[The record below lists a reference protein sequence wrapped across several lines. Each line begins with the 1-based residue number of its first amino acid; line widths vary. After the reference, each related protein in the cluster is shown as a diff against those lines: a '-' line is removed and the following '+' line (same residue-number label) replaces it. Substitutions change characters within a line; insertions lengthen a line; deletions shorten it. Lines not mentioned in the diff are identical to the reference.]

1 MKLLKLSANQES
13 FHTVRFNESGV
24 SLIVA
29 KSVTNQAK
37 DTYNSVG
44 KSLTVALIHFCLGSN
59 KNSAFEEKLPG
70 WEFYLDFDIN
80 GIRHTAVRATSAQ
93 ESIDLDGESLSLAD
107 FRNRLGKE
115 VFYLHENVKNMTFR
129 TLISRFIRPEKS
141 SYNNYYV
148 PIDQEEDYPRLLNAS
163 YLLGLDIDRV
173 ISKEQLKAEY
183 DEVKKLGDKL
193 EKDPTIKS
201 FFLKDSG
208 EEDLEISIVELE
220 AKISGLKKDIAA
232 FVIAEDYS
240 EVKIEADQIS
250 AQLRK
255 LRNEATKLRIAI
267 TNIQQSLVVKPD
279 ISRQQLLNFYRE
291 ANVAIGE
298 MVVKRLE
305 DLEKFNA
312 QILESR
318 SRSLTEEL
326 RRFESRLEQIEQDIA
341 RAEKDENEKLA
352 YLGSHGALDD
362 YACLTSLLSEAEMK
376 LKSQQQYQQLIREY
390 KTRQQELKK
399 AFAEENLSTSQY
411 LSDIDDH
418 IKKNI
423 SLFKSL
429 TDAFYEDKPSGITIV
444 NNEGTNKIRFNIN
457 AKITDDAGDGVNDV
471 RTFCYDWT
479 LLLGH
484 YNHNVDFL
492 FHDSRLV
499 SDLDSRQLV
508 SMLRIAKE
516 NTSKS
521 EYQYILSLNEAN
533 LKGVETILTP
543 EEYEELVTNN
553 VILELTDESNA
564 GKLLGIQVDVKYN
577 KEQ

>member
-29 KSVTNQAK
+29 KSITNQAK

-44 KSLTVALIHFCLGSN
+44 KSLTVALVHFCLGSN
-59 KNSAFEEKLPG
+59 RNDAFEEKLPD

-80 GIRHTAVRATSAQ
+80 GVRHTTARATSAQ
-93 ESIDLDGESLSLAD
+93 DSIELDGETLSLTE
-107 FRNRLGKE
+107 FRDRLGKE
-115 VFYLHENVKNMTFR
+115 AFNLHTPVKNLTFR

-141 SYNNYYV
+141 SYNNYFV
-148 PIDQEEDYPRLLNAS
+148 PIVQEEDYPRLLNAS

-173 ISKEQLKAEY
+173 VSKEQLKAEY
-183 DEVKKLGDKL
+183 DDVKKLGDKL

-208 EEDLEISIVELE
+208 EEDLEISIVALE
-220 AKISGLKKDIAA
+220 SKIEGLKKDIAA
-232 FVIAEDYS
+232 FVIAEDYT

-255 LRNEATKLRIAI
+255 QRNEATKLRIAI
-267 TNIQQSLVVKPD
+267 KNIQQSLAVKPD
-279 ISRQQLLNFYRE
+279 ITRQQLLDFYQE
-291 ANVAIGE
+291 ANVVIGE
-298 MVVKRLE
+298 MVRKRLE

-318 SRSLTEEL
+318 SRSLSEEL
-326 RRFESRLEQIEQDIA
+326 RRFESRLSQVEQEIM
-341 RAEKDENEKLA
+341 RLEKEENEKLA

-362 YACLTSLLSEAEMK
+362 YTCLTRLLSESELM
-376 LKSQQQYQQLIREY
+376 LKSQQQYKQLIREY

-429 TDAFYEDKPSGITIV
+429 TDAFYADKPSGITIV

-484 YNHNVDFL
+484 YNHNVDFI
-492 FHDSRLV
+492 FHDSRIV
-499 SDLDSRQLV
+499 SDLDSRQVV
-508 SMLRIAKE
+508 SMLRVAKE
-516 NTSKS
+516 NTAKC

-533 LKGVETILTP
+533 LKGIEAILTP
-543 EEYEELVTNN
+543 EEYKELVTDN

-564 GKLLGIQVDVKYN
+564 GKLLGIQVELKYN
-577 KEQ
+577 KD

>member
-29 KSVTNQAK
+29 KSITNQAK

-44 KSLTVALIHFCLGSN
+44 KSLTVALVHFCLGSN
-59 KNSAFEEKLPG
+59 KNDAFEEKLPD

-80 GIRHTAVRATSAQ
+80 GVRHTTARATSAQ
-93 ESIDLDGESLSLAD
+93 DSIELDGETLSLTE
-107 FRNRLGKE
+107 FRDRLGKE
-115 VFYLHENVKNMTFR
+115 AFNLHTPVKNLTFR

-141 SYNNYYV
+141 SYNNYFV
-148 PIDQEEDYPRLLNAS
+148 PIVQEEDYPRLLNAS

-173 ISKEQLKAEY
+173 VSKEQLKAEY
-183 DEVKKLGDKL
+183 DDVKRLGDKL

-208 EEDLEISIVELE
+208 EEDLEISIVALE
-220 AKISGLKKDIAA
+220 SKIEGLKKDIAA
-232 FVIAEDYS
+232 FVIAEDYT

-255 LRNEATKLRIAI
+255 QRNEATKLRIAI
-267 TNIQQSLVVKPD
+267 KNIQQSLAVKPD
-279 ISRQQLLNFYRE
+279 ITRQQLLDFYQE
-291 ANVAIGE
+291 ANVVIGE
-298 MVVKRLE
+298 MVRKRLE

-318 SRSLTEEL
+318 SRSLSEEL
-326 RRFESRLEQIEQDIA
+326 RRFESRLGQVEQEIM
-341 RAEKDENEKLA
+341 RLEKEENEKLA

-362 YACLTSLLSEAEMK
+362 YTCLTRLLSESELM
-376 LKSQQQYQQLIREY
+376 LKSQQQYKQLIREY

-429 TDAFYEDKPSGITIV
+429 TDAFYADKPSGITIV

-484 YNHNVDFL
+484 YNHNVDFI
-492 FHDSRLV
+492 FHDSRIV
-499 SDLDSRQLV
+499 SDLDSRQVV
-508 SMLRIAKE
+508 SMLRVAKE
-516 NTSKS
+516 NTAKC

-533 LKGVETILTP
+533 LKGVEAILTP
-543 EEYEELVTNN
+543 EEYKELVTDN

-564 GKLLGIQVDVKYN
+564 GKLLGIQVDLKYN
-577 KEQ
+577 KD

>member
-29 KSVTNQAK
+29 KSITNQAK

-44 KSLTVALIHFCLGSN
+44 KSLTVALVHFCLGSN
-59 KNSAFEEKLPG
+59 RNDAFEEKLPD

-80 GIRHTAVRATSAQ
+80 GVRHTTARATSAQ
-93 ESIDLDGESLSLAD
+93 DTIELDGESLSLTE
-107 FRNRLGKE
+107 FRDRLGKE
-115 VFYLHENVKNMTFR
+115 AFNLHAPVKNLTFR

-141 SYNNYYV
+141 SYNNYFV
-148 PIDQEEDYPRLLNAS
+148 PIVQEEDYSRLLNAS

-173 ISKEQLKAEY
+173 VSKEQLKAEY
-183 DEVKKLGDKL
+183 DDVKKLGDKL

-208 EEDLEISIVELE
+208 EEDLEISIVALE
-220 AKISGLKKDIAA
+220 SKIEGLKKDIAA
-232 FVIAEDYS
+232 FVIAEDYT

-255 LRNEATKLRIAI
+255 QRNEATKLRIAI
-267 TNIQQSLVVKPD
+267 KNIQQSLAVKPD
-279 ISRQQLLNFYRE
+279 ITRQQLLDFYQE
-291 ANVAIGE
+291 ANVVIGE
-298 MVVKRLE
+298 MVRKRLE

-318 SRSLTEEL
+318 SRSLSEEL
-326 RRFESRLEQIEQDIA
+326 RRFESRLGQVEQEIM
-341 RAEKDENEKLA
+341 RLEKEENEKLA

-362 YACLTSLLSEAEMK
+362 YTCLTRLLSESELM
-376 LKSQQQYQQLIREY
+376 LKSQQQYKQLIREY

-429 TDAFYEDKPSGITIV
+429 TDAFYADKPSGITIV
-444 NNEGTNKIRFNIN
+444 NNDGTNKIRFNIN

-484 YNHNVDFL
+484 YNHNVDFI
-492 FHDSRLV
+492 FHDSRIV
-499 SDLDSRQLV
+499 SDLDSRQVV
-508 SMLRIAKE
+508 SMLRVAKE
-516 NTSKS
+516 NTAKC

-533 LKGVETILTP
+533 LKGVEAILTP
-543 EEYEELVTNN
+543 EEYKELVTDN

-564 GKLLGIQVDVKYN
+564 GKLLGIQVDLKYN
-577 KEQ
+577 KD

>member
-29 KSVTNQAK
+29 KSITNQAK

-44 KSLTVALIHFCLGSN
+44 KSLTVALVHFCLGSN
-59 KNSAFEEKLPG
+59 KNDAFEEKLPD

-80 GIRHTAVRATSAQ
+80 GVRHTTARATSAQ
-93 ESIDLDGESLSLAD
+93 DSIELDGETLSLTE
-107 FRNRLGKE
+107 FRDRLGKE
-115 VFYLHENVKNMTFR
+115 AFNLHAPVKNLTFR

-141 SYNNYYV
+141 SYNNYFV
-148 PIDQEEDYPRLLNAS
+148 PIVQEEDYPRLLNAS

-173 ISKEQLKAEY
+173 VSKEQLKAEY
-183 DEVKKLGDKL
+183 DDVKRLGDKL

-208 EEDLEISIVELE
+208 EEDLEISIVALE
-220 AKISGLKKDIAA
+220 SKIEGLKKDIAA
-232 FVIAEDYS
+232 FVIAEDYT

-255 LRNEATKLRIAI
+255 QRNEATKLRIAI
-267 TNIQQSLVVKPD
+267 KNIQQSLAVKPD
-279 ISRQQLLNFYRE
+279 ITRQQLLDFYQE
-291 ANVAIGE
+291 ANVVIGE
-298 MVVKRLE
+298 MVRKRLE

-318 SRSLTEEL
+318 SRSLSEEL
-326 RRFESRLEQIEQDIA
+326 RRFESRLGQVEQEIM
-341 RAEKDENEKLA
+341 RLEKEENEKLA

-362 YACLTSLLSEAEMK
+362 YTCLTRLLSESELM
-376 LKSQQQYQQLIREY
+376 LKSQQPYKQLIREY

-429 TDAFYEDKPSGITIV
+429 TDAFYADKPSGITIV

-484 YNHNVDFL
+484 YNHNVDFI
-492 FHDSRLV
+492 FHDSRIV
-499 SDLDSRQLV
+499 SDLDSRQVV
-508 SMLRIAKE
+508 SMLRVAKE
-516 NTSKS
+516 NTAKC

-533 LKGVETILTP
+533 LKGVEAILTP
-543 EEYEELVTNN
+543 EEYKELVTDN

-564 GKLLGIQVDVKYN
+564 GKLLGIQVDLKYN
-577 KEQ
+577 KD

>member
-29 KSVTNQAK
+29 KSITNQAK

-44 KSLTVALIHFCLGSN
+44 KSLTVALVHFCLGSN
-59 KNSAFEEKLPG
+59 KNDAFEEKLPD

-80 GIRHTAVRATSAQ
+80 GVRHTTARATSAQ
-93 ESIDLDGESLSLAD
+93 DSIELDGETLSLTE
-107 FRNRLGKE
+107 FRDRLGKE
-115 VFYLHENVKNMTFR
+115 AFNLHTPVKNLTFR

-141 SYNNYYV
+141 SYNNYFV
-148 PIDQEEDYPRLLNAS
+148 PIVQEEDYPRLLNAS

-173 ISKEQLKAEY
+173 VSKEQLKAEY
-183 DEVKKLGDKL
+183 DDVKRLGDKL

-208 EEDLEISIVELE
+208 EEDLEISIVALE
-220 AKISGLKKDIAA
+220 SKIEGLKKDIAA
-232 FVIAEDYS
+232 FVIAEDYT
-240 EVKIEADQIS
+240 EVKIEADQFS

-255 LRNEATKLRIAI
+255 QRNEATKLRIAI
-267 TNIQQSLVVKPD
+267 KNIQQSLAVKPD
-279 ISRQQLLNFYRE
+279 ITRQQLLDFYQE
-291 ANVAIGE
+291 ANVVIGE
-298 MVVKRLE
+298 MVRKRLE

-318 SRSLTEEL
+318 SRSLSEEL
-326 RRFESRLEQIEQDIA
+326 RRFESRLGQVEQEIM
-341 RAEKDENEKLA
+341 RLEKEENEKLA

-362 YACLTSLLSEAEMK
+362 YTCLTRLLSESELM
-376 LKSQQQYQQLIREY
+376 LKSQQQYKQLIREY

-429 TDAFYEDKPSGITIV
+429 TDAFYADKPSGITIV

-484 YNHNVDFL
+484 YNHNVDFI
-492 FHDSRLV
+492 FHDSRIV
-499 SDLDSRQLV
+499 SDLDSRQVV
-508 SMLRIAKE
+508 SMLRVAKE
-516 NTSKS
+516 NTAKC

-533 LKGVETILTP
+533 LKGVEAILTP
-543 EEYEELVTNN
+543 EEYKELVTDN

-564 GKLLGIQVDVKYN
+564 GKLLGIQVDLKYN
-577 KEQ
+577 KD

>member
-29 KSVTNQAK
+29 KSITNQAK

-44 KSLTVALIHFCLGSN
+44 KSLTVALVHFCLGSN
-59 KNSAFEEKLPG
+59 KNDAFEEKLPD

-80 GIRHTAVRATSAQ
+80 GVRHTTARATSAQ
-93 ESIDLDGESLSLAD
+93 DSIELDGETLSLTE
-107 FRNRLGKE
+107 FRDRLGKE
-115 VFYLHENVKNMTFR
+115 AFNLHAPVKNLTFR

-141 SYNNYYV
+141 SYNNYFV
-148 PIDQEEDYPRLLNAS
+148 PIVQEEDYPRLLNAS

-173 ISKEQLKAEY
+173 VSKEQLKAEY
-183 DEVKKLGDKL
+183 DDVKRLGDKL

-208 EEDLEISIVELE
+208 EEDLEISIVALE
-220 AKISGLKKDIAA
+220 SKIEGLKKDIAA
-232 FVIAEDYS
+232 FVIAEDYT

-255 LRNEATKLRIAI
+255 QRNEATKLRIAI
-267 TNIQQSLVVKPD
+267 KNIQQSLAVKPD
-279 ISRQQLLNFYRE
+279 ITRQQLLDFYQE
-291 ANVAIGE
+291 ANVVIGE
-298 MVVKRLE
+298 MVRKRLE

-318 SRSLTEEL
+318 SRSLSEEL
-326 RRFESRLEQIEQDIA
+326 RRFESRLGQVEQEIM
-341 RAEKDENEKLA
+341 RLEKEENEKLA

-362 YACLTSLLSEAEMK
+362 YTCLTRLLSESELM
-376 LKSQQQYQQLIREY
+376 LKSQQQYKQLIREY

-429 TDAFYEDKPSGITIV
+429 TDAFYADKPSGITIV

-484 YNHNVDFL
+484 YNHNVDFI
-492 FHDSRLV
+492 FHDSRIV
-499 SDLDSRQLV
+499 SDLDSRQVV
-508 SMLRIAKE
+508 SMLRVAKE
-516 NTSKS
+516 NTAKC

-533 LKGVETILTP
+533 LKGVEAILTP
-543 EEYEELVTNN
+543 EEYKELVTDN

-564 GKLLGIQVDVKYN
+564 GKLLGIQVDLKYN
-577 KEQ
+577 KD

>member
-29 KSVTNQAK
+29 KSITNQAK

-44 KSLTVALIHFCLGSN
+44 KSLTVALVHFCLGSN
-59 KNSAFEEKLPG
+59 RNDAFEEKLPE

-80 GIRHTAVRATSAQ
+80 GVRHTTARATSAQ
-93 ESIDLDGESLSLAD
+93 DTIELDGESLSLTE
-107 FRNRLGKE
+107 FRDRLGKE
-115 VFYLHENVKNMTFR
+115 AFNLHAPVKNLTFR

-141 SYNNYYV
+141 SYNNYFV
-148 PIDQEEDYPRLLNAS
+148 PIVQEEDYSRLLNAS

-173 ISKEQLKAEY
+173 VSKEQLKAEY
-183 DEVKKLGDKL
+183 DDVKKLGDKL

-208 EEDLEISIVELE
+208 EEDLEISIVALE
-220 AKISGLKKDIAA
+220 SKIEGLKKDIAA
-232 FVIAEDYS
+232 FVIAEDYT

-255 LRNEATKLRIAI
+255 QRNEATKLRIAI
-267 TNIQQSLVVKPD
+267 KNIQQSLAVKPD
-279 ISRQQLLNFYRE
+279 ITRQQLLDFYQE
-291 ANVAIGE
+291 ANVVIGE
-298 MVVKRLE
+298 MVRKRLE

-318 SRSLTEEL
+318 SRSLSEEL
-326 RRFESRLEQIEQDIA
+326 RRFESRLSQVEQEIM
-341 RAEKDENEKLA
+341 RLEKEENEKLA

-362 YACLTSLLSEAEMK
+362 YTCLTRLLSESELM
-376 LKSQQQYQQLIREY
+376 LKSQQQYKQLIREY

-429 TDAFYEDKPSGITIV
+429 TDAFYADKPSGITIV

-484 YNHNVDFL
+484 YNHNVDFI
-492 FHDSRLV
+492 FHDSRIV
-499 SDLDSRQLV
+499 SDLDSRQVV
-508 SMLRIAKE
+508 SMLRVAKE
-516 NTSKS
+516 NTAKC

-533 LKGVETILTP
+533 LKGVEAILTP
-543 EEYEELVTNN
+543 EEYKELVTDN

-564 GKLLGIQVDVKYN
+564 GKLLGIQVDLKYN
-577 KEQ
+577 KD

>member
-29 KSVTNQAK
+29 KSITNQAK

-44 KSLTVALIHFCLGSN
+44 KSLTVALVHFCLGSN
-59 KNSAFEEKLPG
+59 RNDAFEEKLPD

-80 GIRHTAVRATSAQ
+80 GVRHTTARATSAQ
-93 ESIDLDGESLSLAD
+93 DTIELDGESLSLTE
-107 FRNRLGKE
+107 FRDRLGKE
-115 VFYLHENVKNMTFR
+115 AFNLHAPVKNLTFR

-141 SYNNYYV
+141 SYNNYFV
-148 PIDQEEDYPRLLNAS
+148 PIVQEEDYSRLLNAS

-173 ISKEQLKAEY
+173 VSKEQLKAEY
-183 DEVKKLGDKL
+183 DDVKKLGDKL

-208 EEDLEISIVELE
+208 EEDLEISIVALE
-220 AKISGLKKDIAA
+220 SKIEGLKKDIAA
-232 FVIAEDYS
+232 FVIAEDYT

-255 LRNEATKLRIAI
+255 QRNEATKLRIAI
-267 TNIQQSLVVKPD
+267 KNIQQSLAVKPD
-279 ISRQQLLNFYRE
+279 ITRQQLLDFYQE
-291 ANVAIGE
+291 ANVVIGE
-298 MVVKRLE
+298 MVRKRLE

-318 SRSLTEEL
+318 SRSLSEEL
-326 RRFESRLEQIEQDIA
+326 RRFESRLSQVEQEIM
-341 RAEKDENEKLA
+341 RLEKEENEKLA

-362 YACLTSLLSEAEMK
+362 YTCLTRLLSESELM
-376 LKSQQQYQQLIREY
+376 LKSQQQYKQLIREY

-429 TDAFYEDKPSGITIV
+429 TDAFYADKPSGITIV

-484 YNHNVDFL
+484 YNHNVDFI
-492 FHDSRLV
+492 FHDSRIV
-499 SDLDSRQLV
+499 SDLDSRQVV
-508 SMLRIAKE
+508 SMLRVAKE
-516 NTSKS
+516 NTAKC

-533 LKGVETILTP
+533 LKGIEAILTP
-543 EEYEELVTNN
+543 EEYKELVTDN

-564 GKLLGIQVDVKYN
+564 GKLLGIQVDLKYN
-577 KEQ
+577 KE

>member
-29 KSVTNQAK
+29 KSITNQAK

-44 KSLTVALIHFCLGSN
+44 KSLTVALVHFCLGSN
-59 KNSAFEEKLPG
+59 KNDAFEEKLPD

-80 GIRHTAVRATSAQ
+80 GVRHTTARATSAQ
-93 ESIDLDGESLSLAD
+93 DSIELDGETLSLTE
-107 FRNRLGKE
+107 FRDRLGKE
-115 VFYLHENVKNMTFR
+115 AFNLHTPVKNLTFR

-141 SYNNYYV
+141 SYNNYFV
-148 PIDQEEDYPRLLNAS
+148 PIVQEEDYPRLLNAS

-173 ISKEQLKAEY
+173 VSKEQLKAEY
-183 DEVKKLGDKL
+183 DDVKRLGDKL

-208 EEDLEISIVELE
+208 EEDLEISIVALE
-220 AKISGLKKDIAA
+220 SKIEGLKKDIAA
-232 FVIAEDYS
+232 FVIAEDYT

-255 LRNEATKLRIAI
+255 QRNEATKLRIAI
-267 TNIQQSLVVKPD
+267 KNIQQSLAVKPD
-279 ISRQQLLNFYRE
+279 ITRQQLLDFYQE
-291 ANVAIGE
+291 ANVVIGE
-298 MVVKRLE
+298 MVQKRLE

-318 SRSLTEEL
+318 SRSLSEEL
-326 RRFESRLEQIEQDIA
+326 RRFESRLGQVEQEIM
-341 RAEKDENEKLA
+341 RLEKEENEKLA

-362 YACLTSLLSEAEMK
+362 YTCLTRLLSESELM
-376 LKSQQQYQQLIREY
+376 LKSQQQYKQLIREY

-429 TDAFYEDKPSGITIV
+429 TDAFYADKPSGITIV

-484 YNHNVDFL
+484 YNHNVDFI
-492 FHDSRLV
+492 FHDSRIV
-499 SDLDSRQLV
+499 SDLDSRQVV
-508 SMLRIAKE
+508 SMLRVAKE
-516 NTSKS
+516 NTAKC

-533 LKGVETILTP
+533 LKGVEAILTP
-543 EEYEELVTNN
+543 EEYKELVTDN

-564 GKLLGIQVDVKYN
+564 GKLLGIQVDLKYN
-577 KEQ
+577 KD

>member
-29 KSVTNQAK
+29 KSITNQAK

-44 KSLTVALIHFCLGSN
+44 KSLTVALVHFCLGSN
-59 KNSAFEEKLPG
+59 RNDAFEEKLPD

-80 GIRHTAVRATSAQ
+80 GVRHTTARATSAQ
-93 ESIDLDGESLSLAD
+93 DTIELDGESLSLTE
-107 FRNRLGKE
+107 FRDRLGKE
-115 VFYLHENVKNMTFR
+115 AFNLHAPVKNLTFR

-141 SYNNYYV
+141 SYNNYFV
-148 PIDQEEDYPRLLNAS
+148 PIVQEEDYSRLLNAS

-173 ISKEQLKAEY
+173 VSKEQLKAEY
-183 DEVKKLGDKL
+183 DDVKKLGDKL

-208 EEDLEISIVELE
+208 EEDLEISIVALE
-220 AKISGLKKDIAA
+220 SKIEGLKKDIAA
-232 FVIAEDYS
+232 FVIAEDYT

-255 LRNEATKLRIAI
+255 QRNEATKLRIAI
-267 TNIQQSLVVKPD
+267 KNIQQSLAVKPD
-279 ISRQQLLNFYRE
+279 ITRQQLLDFYQE
-291 ANVAIGE
+291 ANVVIGE
-298 MVVKRLE
+298 MVRKRLE

-318 SRSLTEEL
+318 SRSLSEEL
-326 RRFESRLEQIEQDIA
+326 RRFESRLSQVEQEIM
-341 RAEKDENEKLA
+341 RLEKEENEKLA

-362 YACLTSLLSEAEMK
+362 YTCLTRLLSESELM
-376 LKSQQQYQQLIREY
+376 LKSQQQYKQLIREY

-429 TDAFYEDKPSGITIV
+429 TDAFYADKPSGITIV

-484 YNHNVDFL
+484 YNHNVDFI
-492 FHDSRLV
+492 FHDSRIV
-499 SDLDSRQLV
+499 SDLDSRQVV
-508 SMLRIAKE
+508 SMLRVAKE
-516 NTSKS
+516 NTAKC

-533 LKGVETILTP
+533 LKGVEAILTP
-543 EEYEELVTNN
+543 EEYKELVTDN

-564 GKLLGIQVDVKYN
+564 GKLLGIQVDLKYN
-577 KEQ
+577 KD

>member
-29 KSVTNQAK
+29 KSITNQAK

-44 KSLTVALIHFCLGSN
+44 KSLTVALVHFCLGSN
-59 KNSAFEEKLPG
+59 KNDAFEEKLPD

-80 GIRHTAVRATSAQ
+80 GVRHTTARATSAQ
-93 ESIDLDGESLSLAD
+93 DSIELDGETLSLTE
-107 FRNRLGKE
+107 FRDRLGKE
-115 VFYLHENVKNMTFR
+115 AFNLHTPVKNLTFR

-141 SYNNYYV
+141 SYNNYFV
-148 PIDQEEDYPRLLNAS
+148 PIVQEEDYSRLLNAS

-173 ISKEQLKAEY
+173 VSKEQLKAEY
-183 DEVKKLGDKL
+183 DDVKRLGDKL

-208 EEDLEISIVELE
+208 EEDLEISIVALE
-220 AKISGLKKDIAA
+220 SKIEGLKKDIAA
-232 FVIAEDYS
+232 FVIAEDYT

-255 LRNEATKLRIAI
+255 QRNEATKLRIAI
-267 TNIQQSLVVKPD
+267 KNIQQSLAVKPD
-279 ISRQQLLNFYRE
+279 ITRQQLLDFYQE
-291 ANVAIGE
+291 ANVVIGE
-298 MVVKRLE
+298 MVRKRLE

-318 SRSLTEEL
+318 SRSLSEEL
-326 RRFESRLEQIEQDIA
+326 RRFESRLGQVEQEIM
-341 RAEKDENEKLA
+341 RLEKEENEKLA

-362 YACLTSLLSEAEMK
+362 YTCLTRLLSESELL
-376 LKSQQQYQQLIREY
+376 LKSQQQYKQLIREY

-429 TDAFYEDKPSGITIV
+429 TDAFYADKPSGITIV

-484 YNHNVDFL
+484 YNHNVDFI
-492 FHDSRLV
+492 FHDSRIV
-499 SDLDSRQLV
+499 SDLDSRQVV
-508 SMLRIAKE
+508 SMLRVAKE
-516 NTSKS
+516 NTAKC

-533 LKGVETILTP
+533 LKGVEAILTP
-543 EEYEELVTNN
+543 EEYKELVTDN

-564 GKLLGIQVDVKYN
+564 GKLLGIQVDLKYN
-577 KEQ
+577 KD

>member
-29 KSVTNQAK
+29 KSITNQAK

-44 KSLTVALIHFCLGSN
+44 KSLTVALVHFCLGSN
-59 KNSAFEEKLPG
+59 RNDAFEEKLPE

-80 GIRHTAVRATSAQ
+80 GVRHTTARATSAQ
-93 ESIDLDGESLSLAD
+93 DTIELDGESLSLTE
-107 FRNRLGKE
+107 FRDRLGKE
-115 VFYLHENVKNMTFR
+115 AFNLHAPVKNLTFR

-141 SYNNYYV
+141 SYNNYFV
-148 PIDQEEDYPRLLNAS
+148 PIVQEEDYSRLLNAS

-173 ISKEQLKAEY
+173 VSKEQLKAEY
-183 DEVKKLGDKL
+183 DDVKKLGDKL

-208 EEDLEISIVELE
+208 EEDLEISIVALE
-220 AKISGLKKDIAA
+220 SKIEGLKKDIAA
-232 FVIAEDYS
+232 FVIAEDYT

-255 LRNEATKLRIAI
+255 QRNEATKLRIAI
-267 TNIQQSLVVKPD
+267 KNIQQSLAVKPD
-279 ISRQQLLNFYRE
+279 ITRQQLLDFYQE
-291 ANVAIGE
+291 ANVVIGE
-298 MVVKRLE
+298 MVRKRLE

-318 SRSLTEEL
+318 SRSLSEEL
-326 RRFESRLEQIEQDIA
+326 RRFESRLSQVEQEIM
-341 RAEKDENEKLA
+341 RLEKEENEKLA

-362 YACLTSLLSEAEMK
+362 YTCLTRLLSESELM
-376 LKSQQQYQQLIREY
+376 LKSQQQYKQLIREY

-429 TDAFYEDKPSGITIV
+429 TDAFYADKPSGITIV
-444 NNEGTNKIRFNIN
+444 NNDGTNKIRFNIN

-484 YNHNVDFL
+484 YNHNVDFI
-492 FHDSRLV
+492 FHDSRIV
-499 SDLDSRQLV
+499 SDLDSRQVV
-508 SMLRIAKE
+508 SMLRVAKE
-516 NTSKS
+516 NTAKC

-533 LKGVETILTP
+533 LKGVEAILTP
-543 EEYEELVTNN
+543 EEYKELVTDN

-564 GKLLGIQVDVKYN
+564 GKLLGIQVDLKYN
-577 KEQ
+577 KD

>member
-44 KSLTVALIHFCLGSN
+44 KSLTVALVHFCLGSN
-59 KNSAFEEKLPG
+59 KNDAFEEKLPS

-80 GIRHTAVRATSAQ
+80 GVRHTTARATSSQ
-93 ESIDLDGESLSLAD
+93 DSIELDGESLSLAD
-107 FRNRLGKE
+107 FRDRLGKE
-115 VFYLHENVKNMTFR
+115 VFNLHVPVKNLTFR

-141 SYNNYYV
+141 SYNHYFS
-148 PIDQEEDYPRLLNAS
+148 PIVQEEDYPRLLNAS

-173 ISKEQLKAEY
+173 VKKEQLKAEY
-183 DEVKKLGDKL
+183 DDVKKLGDKL
-193 EKDPTIKS
+193 EKDPTIKA

-208 EEDLEISIVELE
+208 EEDLEISIVGLE
-220 AKISGLKKDIAA
+220 SKIENLKRDIAS
-232 FVIAEDYS
+232 FVIAEDYT
-240 EVKIEADQIS
+240 EVKREADQIS
-250 AQLRK
+250 SLLRK
-255 LRNEATKLRIAI
+255 QRNEATKLRIAI
-267 TNIQQSLVVKPD
+267 KNIQQSLAVKPD
-279 ISRQQLLNFYRE
+279 ISRQQLIAFYKE

-298 MVVKRLE
+298 MVMKRLE
-305 DLEKFNA
+305 DLERFNA

-318 SRSLTEEL
+318 SRSLSEEL
-326 RRFESRLEQIEQDIA
+326 RRFESQLGDVEQDIA
-341 RAEKDENEKLA
+341 RLEKEENEKLA

-362 YACLTSLLSEAEMK
+362 YTSLTRLLSETEMK
-376 LKSQQQYQQLIREY
+376 LKSQQQYKQLIREY

-399 AFAEENLSTSQY
+399 DFAEENLSTTQY

-429 TDAFYEDKPSGITIV
+429 TDAFYADKPSGITIV

-484 YNHNVDFL
+484 YNHNVDFI
-492 FHDSRLV
+492 FHDSRIV
-499 SDLDSRQLV
+499 SDLDSRQVV
-508 SMLRIAKE
+508 SMLRVAKE
-516 NTSKS
+516 NTIKC

-533 LKGVETILTP
+533 LKGVQAILSP
-543 EEYEELVTNN
+543 EDYKALVTDN

-564 GKLLGIQVDVKYN
+564 GKLLGIQVDLKYN
-577 KEQ
+577 KE